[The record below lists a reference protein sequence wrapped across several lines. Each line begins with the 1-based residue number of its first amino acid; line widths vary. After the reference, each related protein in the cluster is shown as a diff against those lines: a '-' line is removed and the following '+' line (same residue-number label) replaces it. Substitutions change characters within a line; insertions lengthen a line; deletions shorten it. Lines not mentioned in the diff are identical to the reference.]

1 MQECATAIKGLKTV
15 KSLLLKAIKSLIGAE
30 IKYRTISDIRI
41 GITIIKIS

>member
-30 IKYRTISDIRI
+30 IEYGTTSDECA